1 MTNFD
6 PTTNRI
12 PTGLLTL
19 DEKSALMAWPHGW
32 ERVKSLPGAFEH
44 CDTPM
49 WYENTVY
56 RGKPAPVVKQLFA
69 AVYPNDVG
77 RGYESLQDVLSTDRR
92 IGFICVDIVDGKL
105 KDARVVE
112 GDET

>member
-12 PTGLLTL
+12 PFELLTPEEQAIL
-19 DEKSALMAWPHGW
+19 KAWQHGW
-32 ERVKSLPGAFEH
+32 QMRDIDGNWVDRPDPAWSLH
-44 CDTPM
+44 
-49 WYENTVY
+49 NIY

-69 AVYPNDVG
+69 AVYLEGFGD
-77 RGYESLQDVLSTDRR
+77 GYESLQDVLSTDRR

-105 KDARVVE
+105 KGVRVVE
-112 GDET
+112 GDEK